1 MRKCEREGGLIDR
14 PAQPDVWQLVLAL
27 MRDDAAYGIADSTNP
42 RMILL
47 AWGRVA
53 LAMLTLFGVWP
64 PGRR

>member
-1 MRKCEREGGLIDR
+1 
-14 PAQPDVWQLVLAL
+14 

-64 PGRR
+64 LGGGDPVMHQVVGR